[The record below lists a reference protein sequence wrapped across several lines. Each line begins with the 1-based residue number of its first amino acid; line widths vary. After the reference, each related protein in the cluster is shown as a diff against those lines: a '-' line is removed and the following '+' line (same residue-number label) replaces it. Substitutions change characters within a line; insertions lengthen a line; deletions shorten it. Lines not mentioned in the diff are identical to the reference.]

1 MYSKI
6 GLGIHNI
13 PPAPIVK
20 LKIQD
25 KNPSY
30 KCDIKV
36 PLLKN
41 TVQVNRVKFSFH
53 REAEC
58 NLTPLTASYCCPE
71 LAPNSPPLKA
81 YSCVLHGRSIRPRH
95 VQSQ

>member
-1 MYSKI
+1 MNPKI

-30 KCDIKV
+30 KRDIKV
-36 PLLKN
+36 PPLKN
-41 TVQVNRVKFSFH
+41 VVQVNRVKFSFH
-53 REAEC
+53 METEC
-58 NLTPLTASYCCPE
+58 NLTHLTASFCCPKFA
-71 LAPNSPPLKA
+71 LHSPPFE
-81 YSCVLHGRSIRPRH
+81 ST
-95 VQSQ
+95 

>member
-1 MYSKI
+1 MNPKI
-6 GLGIHNI
+6 GLGIHDI

-30 KCDIKV
+30 ICDIKV

-41 TVQVNRVKFSFH
+41 SVQVNRVKFSFH
-53 REAEC
+53 METEC
-58 NLTPLTASYCCPE
+58 NLTHLTASYCCLE
-71 LAPNSPPLKA
+71 FALHPPPFE
-81 YSCVLHGRSIRPRH
+81 ST
-95 VQSQ
+95 